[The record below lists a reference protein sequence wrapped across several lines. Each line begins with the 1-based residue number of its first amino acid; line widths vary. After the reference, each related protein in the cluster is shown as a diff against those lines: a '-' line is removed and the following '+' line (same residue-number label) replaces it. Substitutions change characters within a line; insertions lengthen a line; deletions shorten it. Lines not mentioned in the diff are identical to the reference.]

1 MDFQFVLNNEN
12 ENENERN
19 IKGSYTENRKSNVK
33 E

>member
-1 MDFQFVLNNEN
+1 MDFQLVLNN

>member
-12 ENENERN
+12 ENETN

>member
-12 ENENERN
+12 EKERN
-19 IKGSYTENRKSNVK
+19 IEGSYTENRKSNAK

>member
-1 MDFQFVLNNEN
+1 MDLQFVLNN

>member
-12 ENENERN
+12 ENENETN